1 MVSLFRNA
9 IACLGVATALTAC
22 ATPKSVTRPIQ
33 TVYTPD
39 AFTWCGGPG
48 CRSPREVSLTE
59 REWRDLTAPLRAS
72 AIDAPAERAALAR
85 AVARA
90 EQIAGAK
97 TGTEADE
104 AGTKIFNTDPNQLD
118 CFSEASNTSN
128 LIGLFSRAGLLRFH
142 EPDEPVM
149 RGYAFGTPSL
159 VVHAT
164 ASMRETATSERW
176 AVDSW
181 FFDSGHEPAIVPVS
195 EWRAGYR
202 PEGGAI
208 L

>member
-1 MVSLFRNA
+1 MVSIYGKA
-9 IACLGVATALTAC
+9 IAALALASALGAC
-22 ATPKSVTRPIQ
+22 ATPKAITRPIQ

-59 REWRDLTAPLRAS
+59 TEWRAIVAPLQTDPR
-72 AIDAPAERAALAR
+72 DAQAERAAVAR

-128 LIGLFSRAGLLRFH
+128 LIGLFARAGLLRFH

-164 ASMRETATSERW
+164 ASMRETDTDERW

-181 FFDSGHEPAIVPVS
+181 FYDSGHEPAIVPVS